1 MKIQNFIT
9 DEVGVINEKEIALFN
24 KTLKTLYERDGEDVR
39 FIFISDDICWDSEE
53 DFLLTNNIGDP
64 QRHNGMVFIL
74 NIKDNQVR
82 VFAWKGLYLKYT
94 DIFKHQY
101 VENIIKPHL
110 TNRKY
115 KQIIETWIYDHN
127 GSSILDNFQEID
139 RTKWNLLAILFPF
152 IFIPFLAYTLFDIL
166 KQIGYTVSLFAV
178 GLISYLAYVFYREDG
193 FWFLWNQRKNWP
205 WSVFIMMLLILFI
218 FTLFSFYWWIL
229 SSMLAFACLYLWKKY
244 KRGHWLL
251 LWAIFLLYTT
261 IVFFPSTCDQNRCV
275 THIWWFTF
283 QHTASQKR

>member
-178 GLISYLAYVFYREDG
+178 GLISYLAYVKLTVECFYYDVVNS
-193 FWFLWNQRKNWP
+193 FYFH
-205 WSVFIMMLLILFI
+205 IILFLLMDIIKHARVRMSISMKKIQERALAVTLSYFPLVYDHSI
-218 FTLFSFYWWIL
+218 FS
-229 SSMLAFACLYLWKKY
+229 KY
-244 KRGHWLL
+244 MWPK
-251 LWAIFLLYTT
+251 
-261 IVFFPSTCDQNRCV
+261 
-275 THIWWFTF
+275 
-283 QHTASQKR
+283 